1 MFLEGRL
8 MQLSSELMVTVSAL
22 RSSIAWIFIWIINEW
37 IIADGMLVVFLTVGA
52 IHMVVLA
59 STIPMY
65 YYGKRVRKWLYYE
78 ARLFEK
84 AGLD

>member
-22 RSSIAWIFIWIINEW
+22 RSSIAWIFTWIINEW
-37 IIADGMLVVFLTVGA
+37 IIVDGMMVVFLTVGA
-52 IHMVVLA
+52 VHMVVLA